1 MSLINEALKRAKHAQ
16 KKDAPP
22 LSSSAALRPTEPAR
36 PTGINPVTLLPLLFI
51 ALVVIGGCIVWIA
64 LRSDTALS
72 TPQTVQA
79 KSVPRSVAP
88 SPKTESQP
96 MIGQPVT
103 APSQPVAQPSPTVA
117 LATDSATPASAP
129 AQSVPVESPTISK
142 TTLTT
147 AQQVVTA
154 SAPPPPPPMPKLQA
168 IFYSPQRPTA
178 VLDGRIVLIG
188 KTVGEYR
195 VVDISQESV
204 TVVRAGQTNV
214 LKMPD

>member
-22 LSSSAALRPTEPAR
+22 LVSSTTLRPTEPAR
-36 PTGINPVTLLPLLFI
+36 PTDINPVNLLPLLFI
-51 ALVVIGGCIVWIA
+51 ALMVIGGGIVWIA
-64 LRSDTALS
+64 LRSGAALS
-72 TPQTVQA
+72 GPQTVQA

-88 SPKTESQP
+88 SAKTESQP

-103 APSQPVAQPSPTVA
+103 VPSRPVAQPSPTVG

-129 AQSVPVESPTISK
+129 AQPTPVELPSISK
-142 TTLTT
+142 ATLTT
-147 AQQVVTA
+147 TQQVVTA

-168 IFYSPQRPTA
+168 IFYRPQRPTA

-188 KTVGEYR
+188 KTIGEYR